1 MVFAIKLYYQ
11 EIFFPNLSE
20 LVCSI
25 EHNLM
30 ITTVCYLY
38 IKHECVFVVA
48 SPSLQK
54 PKILANFD
62 GQIGEWLW
70 VRVFKMTDLGVQPW
84 WGPRASLGLS
94 GEDDLVVR
102 PRDKEPLCWH
112 HPRVAVSVPHRYLL
126 RVDQWA
132 EPTKWIASATFW
144 FKTWILF
151 FWNWAAGV
159 ACIFLRLILCLLLH
173 LLLFS
178 PNLRPVFSPCL

>member
-1 MVFAIKLYYQ
+1 MHVYLFFFNFNWRLIIYSTVVVFAIKLYYQ
-11 EIFFPNLSE
+11 ELFFPNRSE

-30 ITTVCYLY
+30 ITTVCHLY
-38 IKHECVFVVA
+38 IKHEGVFMVA

-62 GQIGEWLW
+62 GQIGEWLG

-94 GEDDLVVR
+94 GEDDLVIS

-126 RVDQWA
+126 CVDQ
-132 EPTKWIASATFW
+132 
-144 FKTWILF
+144 
-151 FWNWAAGV
+151 
-159 ACIFLRLILCLLLH
+159 
-173 LLLFS
+173 
-178 PNLRPVFSPCL
+178 